1 MIKLDI
7 DSDEGMYETLKRVRF
22 YNYLFNEGKPMV
34 FGNIYP
40 TVKGWH
46 VYFETWKNAYIGSK
60 ELIFFQL
67 MFGSDPYRE
76 MMNLRRITNKVR
88 NWNIMFTSRED
99 RTQNYAELFNLYLT
113 MKVL

>member
-7 DSDEGMYETLKRVRF
+7 DSDEGMHETLKRVRF
-22 YNYLFNEGKPMV
+22 WNYLFQKHMDFDKV
-34 FGNIYP
+34 YP

-46 VYFETWKNAYIGSK
+46 CYLEDTMSNHERLVT
-60 ELIFFQL
+60 QL
-67 MFGSDPYRE
+67 FFGSDVYRE
-76 MMNLRRITNKVR
+76 MMNLKRQGNNVK